1 MGLDGGGTLAD
12 KDRDSAPDPS
22 ALRARLKHRSP
33 PTDSIKT
40 TTTSSSYDK
49 VLDTARQVAELT
61 RLRAQDASYI
71 QTLEQTQKTLSN
83 GLHAAGR
90 ERAQAERAAAS
101 QRESERRRE
110 EAVKE
115 EAVRAA
121 ERERARAENAESKVR
136 ALEEALKGAWER
148 IGVLEGMVER
158 ERKVREEWEN
168 GLEALALGGV
178 GGGGGGG
185 LEGVVV

>member
-1 MGLDGGGTLAD
+1 MGVVGGTPAEKERGD
-12 KDRDSAPDPS
+12 NAPDPA
-22 ALRARLKHRSP
+22 ALRARLKHR
-33 PTDSIKT
+33 
-40 TTTSSSYDK
+40 TSSSSSSSTTSYDK

-90 ERAQAERAAAS
+90 ERAQAEREAAS
-101 QRESERRRE
+101 QREDERRRV
-110 EAVKE
+110 EAVKD
-115 EAVRAA
+115 EAVRLA
-121 ERERARAENAESKVR
+121 ERERARAENAERKVR
-136 ALEEALKGAWER
+136 ALEEALKGALEK
-148 IGVLEGMVER
+148 IGMLEGVVER
-158 ERKVREEWEN
+158 ERKFRDEWEN

-185 LEGVVV
+185 HDGVVV